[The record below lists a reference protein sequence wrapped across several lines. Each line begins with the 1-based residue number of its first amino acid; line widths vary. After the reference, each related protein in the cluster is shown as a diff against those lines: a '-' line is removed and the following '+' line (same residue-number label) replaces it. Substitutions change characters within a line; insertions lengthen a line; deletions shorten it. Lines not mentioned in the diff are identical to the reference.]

1 MASTIVASTLKITI
15 EEDITL
21 NGVQQGGVNTLSIDN
36 VNEIYK
42 RIVTCPASTN
52 TTIATFKSSVNVS
65 GSMVGQTALRASSL
79 DMEDVKYI
87 RVTNL
92 DDSSSVNL
100 SLRSDT
106 GEDDTA
112 GDESA
117 TLLLEA
123 GKSFMMGSPN
133 DGIAIEDAA
142 AQSGSVIT
150 ALADLESIIVNTS
163 LTGVTSRAT
172 DIEIFVASV

>member
-1 MASTIVASTLKITI
+1 
-15 EEDITL
+15 
-21 NGVQQGGVNTLSIDN
+21 
-36 VNEIYK
+36 
-42 RIVTCPASTN
+42 
-52 TTIATFKSSVNVS
+52 
-65 GSMVGQTALRASSL
+65 
-79 DMEDVKYI
+79 MEDVKYI

>member
-133 DGIAIEDAA
+133 DGIAIE
-142 AQSGSVIT
+142 
-150 ALADLESIIVNTS
+150 LS
-163 LTGVTSRAT
+163 L
-172 DIEIFVASV
+172 IHI

>member
-163 LTGVTSRAT
+163 LSGATSRAT

>member
-92 DDSSSVNL
+92 DDSSSVNW
-100 SLRSDT
+100 SRRSDT

-123 GKSFMMGSPN
+123 GKSFMMGSPHDSINVN
-133 DGIAIEDAA
+133 DDNNTVLTSLI
-142 AQSGSVIT
+142 
-150 ALADLESIIVNTS
+150 DLESILIDPSANAVD
-163 LTGVTSRAT
+163 V
-172 DIEIFVASV
+172 EIFIASV

>member
-1 MASTIVASTLKITI
+1 MASTITASTLKVTI
-15 EEDITL
+15 QEDIKL
-21 NGVQQGGVNTLSIDN
+21 NGVQQGGANTFEISS

-52 TTIATFKSSVNVS
+52 TAIATFKSATSVTGS
-65 GSMVGQTALRASSL
+65 GGTTARATSL

-92 DDSSSVNL
+92 DDSDSVNL
-100 SLRSDT
+100 SLQVDVA
-106 GEDDTA
+106 EDDGA
-112 GDESA
+112 ADESA

-133 DGIAIEDAA
+133 DGIDVSDSDA
-142 AQSGSVIT
+142 SILTTLV
-150 ALADLESIIVNTS
+150 DLESILINPGS
-163 LTGVTSRAT
+163 NSI
-172 DIEIFVASV
+172 DMEIFIASV